1 MRSPLVVGVDV
12 HRKDNHFHCLD
23 PTGQTIATFKQ
34 RNNRPGTERA
44 IAQLT
49 TIVHHG
55 QFDGIRLAA
64 EATNWYWLP
73 FFQLLASDPTLNQCA
88 LELYAFNPRITAKY
102 RDTFLDLDKDDP
114 EDALLIA
121 DRLRIGR
128 ELPHPFSFDAQA
140 LALRTL
146 TRLRHRLTHELTMV
160 KLYTLNGIYLK
171 ASEYTLAGTAAFDKP
186 FGPTSVK
193 LLQEF
198 ATLDELAA
206 MPLDELAAWVEKQG
220 RGSFADVERTAQK
233 LHTIAQNS
241 YQLPSPLSESV
252 DLSVRLNLQHIA
264 QLERLRT
271 QLDHAIGEQLAAHPN
286 TLTSIPGIGR
296 VYAAGIVAE
305 IGDITRFGGDEA
317 KVAKMAGLK
326 WRKNKSADRASEE
339 TPLTRRGNVYLRYY
353 LCEAANSVRMHDV
366 SYAAY
371 YEKKHT
377 EVPKHKHKRAVT
389 LTARK
394 LVRLIVRLLTT
405 NEPYQV
411 RRQAETTNAAEQER
425 LTRRLARRPRPTE
438 GAQ

>member
-1 MRSPLVVGVDV
+1 LY
-12 HRKDNHFHCLD
+12 
-23 PTGQTIATFKQ
+23 
-34 RNNRPGTERA
+34 
-44 IAQLT
+44 T
-49 TIVHHG
+49 TVIVHHG
-55 QFDGIRLAA
+55 AFDGLRLAA
-64 EATNWYWLP
+64 EATNCSRLP
-73 FFQLLASDPTLNQCA
+73 FFQTLASDPTLTQCTV
-88 LELYAFNPRITAKY
+88 ELYAFNPRVTATY

-128 ELPHPFSFDAQA
+128 ELPHPFTFDAGS

-146 TRLRHRLTHELTMV
+146 TRFRHRLTHELSMA
-160 KLYTLNGIYLK
+160 KLHCLNSIDLK
-171 ASEYTLAGTAAFDKP
+171 ASEYTLGGTAAFDKP
-186 FGPTSVK
+186 FSPTSIK
-193 LLQEF
+193 LLTEF

-206 MPLDELAAWVEKQG
+206 MPLHELAAWLEKQG
-220 RGSFADVERTAQK
+220 RGNFADVERTAQK
-233 LHTIAQNS
+233 LHTIAHDS

-252 DLSVRLNLQHIA
+252 DLAVRLNLQQIA

-271 QLDHAIGEQLAAHPN
+271 QLDRAISDQLAAHPN
-286 TLTSIPGIGR
+286 TLTSIPGIGP

-305 IGDITRFGGDEA
+305 IGDITHFGGDQA

-326 WRKNKSADRASEE
+326 WRRNKSADRASEE
-339 TPLTRRGNVYLRYY
+339 TPLTRRGNVYLRYE

-366 SYAAY
+366 RYAAY
-371 YEKKHT
+371 YEKKHN

-405 NEPYQV
+405 NEPYQA
-411 RRQAETTNAAEQER
+411 RRQAETRNEAEQER

-438 GAQ
+438 GAR

>member
-1 MRSPLVVGVDV
+1 MQFPLLVGVDV

-34 RNNRPGTERA
+34 RNNRPGTQRA

-49 TIVHHG
+49 SIVHHG
-55 QFDGIRLAA
+55 AFDGLRLAA

-73 FFQLLASDPTLNQCA
+73 FLQTLASDPTLTQYKI
-88 LELYAFNPRITAKY
+88 ELYAFNPRVTAKY
-102 RDTFLDLDKDDP
+102 RDSFLDLDKDDP

-128 ELPHPFSFDAQA
+128 ELPHPFTFDAGS

-146 TRLRHRLTHELTMV
+146 TRFRHRLTHELSMA
-160 KLYTLNGIYLK
+160 KLHCLSYIYLK
-171 ASEYTLAGTAAFDKP
+171 ASEYTLGGTAAFDKP
-186 FGPTSVK
+186 FSPTSIK
-193 LLQEF
+193 LLTEF

-206 MPLDELAAWVEKQG
+206 MPLHELAAWLEKQG

-233 LHTIAQNS
+233 LHTIAHGS

-252 DLSVRLNLQHIA
+252 DLAVRLNLQHIT

-271 QLDHAIGEQLAAHPN
+271 QLDRAIGEQLAAHPN
-286 TLTSIPGIGR
+286 TLTSIPGIGS

-305 IGDITRFGGDEA
+305 IGDITRFGGNEA

-326 WRKNKSADRASEE
+326 WRKNKSAERASEE

-371 YEKKHT
+371 YEKKHD
-377 EVPKHKHKRAVT
+377 EIPKHKHKRAVT

-405 NEPYQV
+405 NEPYQA
-411 RRQAETTNAAEQER
+411 RRQAETISEAEQER
-425 LTRRLARRPRPTE
+425 LTRRLARRPRPME
-438 GAQ
+438 GAR

>member
-1 MRSPLVVGVDV
+1 MPTPLFVGVDV

-23 PTGQTIATFKQ
+23 PTGSTVATFQQ

-44 IAQLT
+44 ITQLT
-49 TIVHHG
+49 TIVQQG
-55 QFDGIRLAA
+55 QFDGLRLAA

-73 FFQLLASDPTLNQCA
+73 FFQLLESDPTLNHWPV
-88 LELYAFNPRITAKY
+88 ELFAFNPRVTATY

-121 DRLRIGR
+121 DRLRMGR
-128 ELPHPFSFDAQA
+128 ELPHPFSFDADA

-146 TRLRHRLTHELTMV
+146 TRFRYRLTHELTMA
-160 KLYTLNGIYLK
+160 KLHSLNFIYLK
-171 ASEYTLAGTAAFDKP
+171 ASEYTLKGAAAFDKP
-186 FGPTSVK
+186 FSPTSVK
-193 LLQEF
+193 LLKEF

-206 MPLDELAAWVEKQG
+206 MPLDELAAWLSQQG

-233 LHTIAQNS
+233 LQTIAHDS

-252 DLSVRLNLQHIA
+252 DLVLRVNLQQIA
-264 QLERLRT
+264 QIERLRT
-271 QLDHAIGEQLAAHPN
+271 QLDRAIGEQFAVHPT
-286 TLTSIPGIGR
+286 TLTSIPGIGP

-305 IGDITRFGGDEA
+305 IGDITRFGGEEA

-326 WRKNKSADRASEE
+326 WRKNKSADRAHEE
-339 TPLTRRGNVYLRYY
+339 TPLTRRGNAYLRYY

-371 YEKKHT
+371 YEKKHN

-394 LVRLIVRLLTT
+394 LVRLVVRLLTT
-405 NEPYQV
+405 NEPYQA
-411 RRQAETTNAAEQER
+411 RRQAETINEAEQER
-425 LTRRLARRPRPTE
+425 LTRRLARRPRP
-438 GAQ
+438 A